1 MSTTRSWLNEVTGS
15 FEVKELNP
23 DQWQRLRALRL
34 ASLNESPEAFGGDP
48 DAEEMWG
55 ESEWRAKFEQFTYL
69 AGVMGNRD
77 IAVLSVENLEG
88 DFGATCWV
96 GGCWVHPEFRGKG
109 VMRRL
114 INYLDEHARERG
126 WTIQG
131 LGVFADNIDA
141 IESYEQIGFE
151 RMGELQPSTRR
162 PGRFFQRMIRDS
174 AKFTHGAR

>member
-1 MSTTRSWLNEVTGS
+1 VKDLVQVEELST
-15 FEVKELNP
+15 

-55 ESEWRAKFEQFTYL
+55 ESEWRAKFEQFTYVV
-69 AGVMGNRD
+69 GVIDDRD
-77 IAVLSVENLEG
+77 VAVLYVENLDG

-114 INYLDEHARERG
+114 IDYLDEHGSERG
-126 WTIQG
+126 WSVQG
-131 LGVFADNIDA
+131 LGVFADNDDA
-141 IESYEQIGFE
+141 IASYEQIGFV

-174 AKFTHGAR
+174 AKFTHGSR